1 MDKFSVSVD
10 FRTPSSSRSLP
21 LGRRYVNPDAFL
33 DRMDRLNARR
43 QDGRSNA
50 INSAPQHPDAGLL
63 HECEALDSA
72 WRYEVATLLVQKRL
86 NTPEADAIAEA
97 ARAATKVPRAP
108 AMRRRRHCWTSG
120 GRPNA
125 PRAFTVTP
133 FNSGCAGVHQSF
145 AWDPRRFSE
154 ESPSPHP
161 RQPAPPAVWRASPSR
176 TS

>member
-97 ARAATKVPRAP
+97 ARAASAQIARRIEAARAMTLDGLK
-108 AMRRRRHCWTSG
+108 AKTRAILWSRHGEPLEDESSEGAGHAATS
-120 GRPNA
+120 
-125 PRAFTVTP
+125 TLL
-133 FNSGCAGVHQSF
+133 
-145 AWDPRRFSE
+145 D
-154 ESPSPHP
+154 
-161 RQPAPPAVWRASPSR
+161 
-176 TS
+176 

>member
-43 QDGRSNA
+43 QDGRSSA

-97 ARAATKVPRAP
+97 ARAASAQIARRIEAARAMTLDGLK
-108 AMRRRRHCWTSG
+108 AKARAILWSRHGEPLEVESSEG
-120 GRPNA
+120 GRA
-125 PRAFTVTP
+125 GQEATP
-133 FNSGCAGVHQSF
+133 ILP
-145 AWDPRRFSE
+145 D
-154 ESPSPHP
+154 
-161 RQPAPPAVWRASPSR
+161 
-176 TS
+176 